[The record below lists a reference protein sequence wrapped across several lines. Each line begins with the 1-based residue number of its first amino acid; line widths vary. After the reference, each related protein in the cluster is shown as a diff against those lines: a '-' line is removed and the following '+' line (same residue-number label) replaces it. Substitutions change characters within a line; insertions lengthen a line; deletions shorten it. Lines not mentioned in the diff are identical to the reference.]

1 MNKKKNFAIYI
12 FLSLGALLI
21 TFPFIWM
28 VLSSMKTPEEILRIP
43 PTFFPEEFS
52 IENFKEVLTYGNL
65 PRYFFNSTFVTIC
78 ITIGELITCILS
90 AFAFAKLDFKGKG
103 ILFAILMGTMMV
115 PGEVLVIPNFVIL
128 SKLGWIDTYKALI
141 LPWCTSVF
149 AIFFLRQHFIGIPKE
164 LYYSSKVDGCSDF
177 KFLINVVLPIA
188 KPAIITVAILKVIN
202 SWNSFMWTM
211 VMTNSDEMRTLPTA
225 LSKFT
230 TEVGADYHLLMA
242 LSAMII
248 LPMII
253 VFLMLKKYVFDGVKG
268 SGIKG

>member
-1 MNKKKNFAIYI
+1 MSRKKSFYAYI
-12 FLSLGALLI
+12 FLSLGAVLI
-21 TFPFIWM
+21 IFPFIWM
-28 VLSSMKTPEEILRIP
+28 VLSSMKTPEEMLKIP
-43 PTFFPEEFS
+43 PTFLPEEFS
-52 IENFKEVLTYGNL
+52 MENFKEVLSYGNL
-65 PRYFFNSTFVTIC
+65 PRYFFNSVFVTTW
-78 ITIGELITCILS
+78 ITIGELITCILAS
-90 AFAFAKLDFKGKG
+90 FAFAKLEFKGKG
-103 ILFAILMGTMMV
+103 ILFAVLMGTMMV

-141 LPWCTSVF
+141 FPWCTSVF

-164 LYYSSKVDGCSDF
+164 LYYCSKVDGCSDF
-177 KFLINVVLPIA
+177 KFLTNIAVPMA
-188 KPAIITVAILKVIN
+188 KPAIITVAILKIIN
-202 SWNSFMWTM
+202 SWNSFMWPM

-248 LPMII
+248 LPMIV
-253 VFLMLKKYVFDGVKG
+253 VFLLLKKYVFDGVKG